1 MERSWL
7 WGARAGVT
15 KLTLGGTPACGPGG
29 AGESDHQDSNC
40 LVNSSTLAAAVS
52 NSICFRSMCFM
63 ASAGC
68 GSEGQDH
75 APYTPSPC
83 RALPIHPCPQLTL
96 EVQIQK
102 ITRILEGF
110 AVHGAGRSKVPARME
125 NLLRPS
131 RPRPSRP
138 KPKEGA
144 QGGDRGVLQSLRFQN
159 ANSFKNPV
167 HVHYLP
173 RSLKPF

>member
-7 WGARAGVT
+7 WGVRAGVT

-40 LVNSSTLAAAVS
+40 LVSSSTLAAAVS

-63 ASAGC
+63 ARAGC

-83 RALPIHPCPQLTL
+83 RALPIRPCPQLTL

-131 RPRPSRP
+131 GHAPPGPNPRKARRVGIGVSTVIKVPKFQFLQKPCPRP
-138 KPKEGA
+138 
-144 QGGDRGVLQSLRFQN
+144 
-159 ANSFKNPV
+159 
-167 HVHYLP
+167 LP
-173 RSLKPF
+173 T